1 MDAKPGDKDLLS
13 EIQGIESLE
22 KPLFYRLDTSFL
34 ENRVVHWLQV
44 GDNSFLQV
52 EQMINLLVVTEMAGT
67 A

>member
-52 EQMINLLVVTEMAGT
+52 EQMINPLVVTEMAET